1 MHSSLV
7 FKRFVL
13 YNNSTLE
20 NKQFKKLI
28 TSHGYNIHAHDEWR
42 CCHGTWPQTVG
53 PQHLTIDQQATQ
65 NTQGIHHPSHGI
77 FLKQIF
83 KWLHPKTQREKMMV
97 LLSWQIIKQCWQFFS
112 FFISIFCQW
121 SLSFCRCGCFFKL
134 SSSHLMNQMVFRWT
148 LSPWCITELFH
159 ERNDWIFIESPTS
172 RILICPVCNTTTNQG
187 EWRKKQNCF

>member
-1 MHSSLV
+1 MLSRYLTPNCGTSALNHWPTGYTKYTRNSS
-7 FKRFVL
+7 
-13 YNNSTLE
+13 S
-20 NKQFKKLI
+20 I
-28 TSHGYNIHAHDEWR
+28 TWDF
-42 CCHGTWPQTVG
+42 
-53 PQHLTIDQQATQ
+53 
-65 NTQGIHHPSHGI
+65 

-172 RILICPVCNTTTNQG
+172 RILICPVYKFKKIINTVLGINNGIPIWWQSAH
-187 EWRKKQNCF
+187 

>member
-1 MHSSLV
+1 MHLSLV

-83 KWLHPKTQREKMMV
+83 KWLHPKTQREKMV

-112 FFISIFCQW
+112 FFYFHFLPVEFEFLQVW
-121 SLSFCRCGCFFKL
+121 MFF
-134 SSSHLMNQMVFRWT
+134 
-148 LSPWCITELFH
+148 
-159 ERNDWIFIESPTS
+159 
-172 RILICPVCNTTTNQG
+172 
-187 EWRKKQNCF
+187 

>member
-13 YNNSTLE
+13 YNHSTLE

-83 KWLHPKTQREKMMV
+83 KWLHPKTQREKNDGVIILTDNQTV
-97 LLSWQIIKQCWQFFS
+97 LAVFQLFYFHFLPVEFEFLQVWMFF
-112 FFISIFCQW
+112 
-121 SLSFCRCGCFFKL
+121 
-134 SSSHLMNQMVFRWT
+134 
-148 LSPWCITELFH
+148 
-159 ERNDWIFIESPTS
+159 
-172 RILICPVCNTTTNQG
+172 
-187 EWRKKQNCF
+187 